1 MKSLDELI
9 NYVTK
14 SSYRVRVLKA
24 IGGDVKMPFQIAED
38 SNVLN
43 NHVSKTLRQLRE
55 HGLVELINP
64 EMTRGRLYRLTNDG
78 KQILNEI
85 NKKEMKQ

>member
-1 MKSLDELI
+1 MDTLVK
-9 NYVTK
+9 YVAK

-43 NHVSKTLRQLRE
+43 NHISKTLRQLRE

-64 EMTRGRLYRLTNDG
+64 EMVRGRLYRLTNDG
-78 KQILNEI
+78 KKILKEI
-85 NKKEMKQ
+85 NKKEMKL

>member
-1 MKSLDELI
+1 MDTLI
-9 NYVTK
+9 KYVTK
-14 SSYRVRVLKA
+14 SSYRLRVLKA
-24 IGGDVKMPFQIAED
+24 IDSDVKMPFQIAKD

-43 NHVSKTLRQLRE
+43 NHISKTLRQLRE
-55 HGLVELINP
+55 HDLVELINP

-85 NKKEMKQ
+85 NKMEMIL

>member
-14 SSYRVRVLKA
+14 SSYRVRVLNA
-24 IGGDVKMPFQIAED
+24 IGNDVKMPFQIAED

-43 NHVSKTLRQLRE
+43 NHISKTLRQLRE

-85 NKKEMKQ
+85 NKKEIML